1 MWKKLKNKKK
11 EINNWLLL
19 RLSIKNCITDI
30 HLDHDI
36 DNNLR
41 YIYIESFRKVLEI
54 MRQIENE
61 KQNDRLHIAAVYD
74 KSFSSL
80 QLQSVCW
87 NRDIVKNSDI
97 DHFIMHNMVNYP
109 NRLIYIDGERVYNG
123 GCIDK
128 YTLDSVD
135 VLAKDY
141 FEDLVIDTGTVP
153 TYKR

>member
-30 HLDHDI
+30 QLDHDI

-80 QLQSVCW
+80 QSVCW
-87 NRDIVKNSDI
+87 SRYIVKNSDI

-109 NRLIYIDGERVYNG
+109 KRLIYIDGERVYNG
-123 GCIDK
+123 GYIDK